1 MVATSNE
8 FKDKPVIF
16 AAVNS
21 GNPESAVEGYA
32 RSVGLTWPVSVDG
45 SRAFEKEVL
54 KGEISL
60 RNVFQLRI
68 IGPDGRVHPGNFND
82 LAGSVNRYLDGAKWK
97 VDPETVPESLK
108 ATWKQVEFGEYTAA
122 LSTIR
127 RAQRSSDEQTKAAG
141 DALHTAIETELD
153 ARLKEAKEA
162 ADSSEKWTAYKIYDA
177 AAEAF
182 RGMPK
187 AREAQDAARE
197 LKRDD
202 AVAAEAKAHDALSK
216 VKKML
221 GSRSRATRRTGVQYL
236 DAIAEKFPDTEA
248 GRTAAE
254 MQESYKE
261 E

>member
-21 GNPESAVEGYA
+21 GNAEGSVEGYA
-32 RSVGLTWPVSVDG
+32 KSVGLTWPVIVDE

-68 IGPDGRVHPGNFND
+68 IGPDGRVHNGNFND

-97 VDPETVPESLK
+97 VDPETVPDSLK

-122 LSTIR
+122 LPTIR
-127 RAQRSSDEQTKAAG
+127 RAQRSSDEKTKAAG
-141 DALHTAIETELD
+141 DALHSAIESELD
-153 ARLKEAKEA
+153 ARLKEAKDA
-162 ADSSEKWTAYKIYDA
+162 AESGDKWTAYKIYDA
-177 AAEAF
+177 AADAY
-182 RGMPK
+182 RGLPK
-187 AREAQDAARE
+187 ANEAKDAARE
-197 LKRDD
+197 LSRDD
-202 AVAAEAKAHDALSK
+202 AIADEVKAYDALVK

-221 GSRSRATRRTGVQYL
+221 SSRNRSTRRTGVQYL
-236 DAIAEKFPDTEA
+236 DAIAEKFPETEA
-248 GRTAAE
+248 GKTAKDL
-254 MQESYKE
+254 QESYSEK
-261 E
+261 